1 MKAARLFRRS
11 VGGRAVGQVLDAEL
25 AEDDLSAVRRPP
37 RGPVKMVPLVGY
49 GGKSPDAVEGRDPD
63 ASLEV
68 VCELLSDTSKPSAY
82 TAGLWSCPL
91 HLFDSSDVGHAVGM
105 KGTPGSVRR

>member
-37 RGPVKMVPLVGY
+37 RGAGEDGPLVGY
-49 GGKSPDAVEGRDPD
+49 GASPQT
-63 ASLEV
+63 
-68 VCELLSDTSKPSAY
+68 LLKA
-82 TAGLWSCPL
+82 AIL
-91 HLFDSSDVGHAVGM
+91 
-105 KGTPGSVRR
+105 TPH

>member
-1 MKAARLFRRS
+1 
-11 VGGRAVGQVLDAEL
+11 VGGRAVGLVLDAEL

-37 RGPVKMVPLVGY
+37 RGAGEDGAVGRLR
-49 GGKSPDAVEGRDPD
+49 GQSPDAGEGRDPD

-68 VCELLSDTSKPSAY
+68 VCELLSNTSKPSAY

-91 HLFDSSDVGHAVGM
+91 HLFDSSDVGHAVGT
-105 KGTPGSVRR
+105 KGIPGLVRR